1 MGALIGL
8 LVGKSIFGHVIGP
21 KLARFLAYAGL
32 FLTIAGMI
40 GGVVL
45 WIRSDAVSDHQ
56 AKLEHRAAPAIDK
69 AADERA
75 KDTIHQSQNEKE
87 AHDAIQAQPDQPIS
101 PTSRALACRRL
112 SNAGKHPP
120 SCRGF
125 ESGH

>member
-8 LVGKSIFGHVIGP
+8 LVGKSIFGHVIGE

-32 FLTIAGMI
+32 FIAVAGMI

-56 AKLEHRAAPAIDK
+56 AKLEHRAAPATDK

-75 KDTIHQSQNEKE
+75 KDTIKQSANEKE
-87 AHDAIQAQPDQPIS
+87 AHDAIQAQPDQPIA
-101 PTSRALACRRL
+101 PTSRALSCKRLRDHNINSPAC
-112 SNAGKHPP
+112 P
-120 SCRGF
+120 
-125 ESGH
+125 